1 MSIFDDNLLEDSGEG
16 AASIFAA
23 EPIQAGERTMSVK
36 NSLRAD
42 QLVDVLLVT
51 RDTEIK
57 DKVAEAF
64 GEKNLFSLRV
74 VNARVVQFQETVAE
88 VEKPHLLILDLNTA
102 NVIDTE
108 ALERIKKVQYSGIP
122 VIVISSYLDQDTVR
136 TLVQIKVDDW
146 LPKDCSAHDIYKS
159 CERVIRNPPAAKPQR
174 DAKCYTFLPA
184 SGGAGCTTL
193 AIQTAFLLGRK
204 NKLEATCLVD
214 LNFQDGAVADYLDLT
229 PAFKIQ
235 DLSSAPGRLDRQL
248 LEVMLAR
255 HSSGLAVLA
264 APRFPARHL
273 EVSEG
278 IVASVLGLLS
288 KSFDSIVIDLPR
300 IWHPWTDNVIWGS
313 DKVFIVT
320 PFMVPSLRHTRFLA
334 DAIVAKAPTTTH
346 VSAIVNKYR
355 EAIFSSGL
363 QRKDAEQL
371 LGPRLGGFIPDAG
384 GVVTEA
390 INRGLPVSEV
400 SSGRKLEKRLAEIV
414 EVEEVPASRP

>member
-1 MSIFDDNLLEDSGEG
+1 M
-16 AASIFAA
+16 
-23 EPIQAGERTMSVK
+23 
-36 NSLRAD
+36 
-42 QLVDVLLVT
+42 
-51 RDTEIK
+51 
-57 DKVAEAF
+57 
-64 GEKNLFSLRV
+64 
-74 VNARVVQFQETVAE
+74 
-88 VEKPHLLILDLNTA
+88 
-102 NVIDTE
+102 
-108 ALERIKKVQYSGIP
+108 
-122 VIVISSYLDQDTVR
+122 
-136 TLVQIKVDDW
+136 
-146 LPKDCSAHDIYKS
+146 
-159 CERVIRNPPAAKPQR
+159 
-174 DAKCYTFLPA
+174 
-184 SGGAGCTTL
+184 
-193 AIQTAFLLGRK
+193 
-204 NKLEATCLVD
+204 D
-214 LNFQDGAVADYLDLT
+214 LNFQDGAVADYLDLS

-248 LEVMLAR
+248 LEVMISR
-255 HSSGLAVLA
+255 HSSGL
-264 APRFPARHL
+264 RCWRRRGFRRGISRSAR
-273 EVSEG
+273 
-278 IVASVLGLLS
+278 ASLHPFWAFFRSPSTPV
-288 KSFDSIVIDLPR
+288 VIDLPKV
-300 IWHPWTDNVIWGS
+300 WHPWTDNVIWGS